1 MPPSQQ
7 RKGAAASASNADK
20 AATAALDTSS
30 TTSPAPTLSTSI
42 ATDPLP
48 TVRVN
53 KANLAEIKTALD
65 DIVRKHLTDQAFTPS
80 RLHPT
85 VHLSLGYASV
95 ILALGAS
102 AYCYFLPFEESKTVL
117 WIAVIGYGALQSLLW
132 AWKRWV
138 EKGEVFRG
146 RRRRIVKRIETDL
159 IQIYSSTSVVGPIES
174 VLSVSPN
181 SRPSSPISATTPIA
195 SPLTSPSSLSPSS
208 SGSQLSSVANSS
220 SGPDPR
226 GPSYTVRLTLSTT
239 SNNGKSLIHKARV
252 VSGKHVGEVIDE
264 DGGVEEGEVARWI
277 SGLLD
282 DAGLVDVEDE
292 GLKQE

>member
-1 MPPSQQ
+1 MPPPQQ
-7 RKGAAASASNADK
+7 RKGAATSSSSTDK
-20 AATAALDTSS
+20 AATSLDTSS
-30 TTSPAPTLSTSI
+30 SAPASSSSI

-117 WIAVIGYGALQSLLW
+117 WIAVVGYGALQSLLW

-174 VLSVSPN
+174 VLAVSPN

-208 SGSQLSSVANSS
+208 SGSQLSSVANGS